1 MLSVS
6 SVGRADVTKFCE
18 IIFRSKVAKL
28 DLVKEYEKRRASDGK
43 ENLNMV
49 VIGQFKCILLLL

>member
-1 MLSVS
+1 MPC
-6 SVGRADVTKFCE
+6 RCDNFRFCE

-49 VIGQFKCILLLL
+49 VIGEFKCILLFL